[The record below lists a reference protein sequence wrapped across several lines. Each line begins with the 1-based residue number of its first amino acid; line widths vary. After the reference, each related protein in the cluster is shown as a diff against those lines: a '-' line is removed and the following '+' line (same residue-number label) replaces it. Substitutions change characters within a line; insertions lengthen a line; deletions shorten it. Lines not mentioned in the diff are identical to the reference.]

1 MPTDGTLLLEH
12 MPNGKQYLVTA
23 LSVFFS
29 FGAVLSAVVGLL
41 VIPGHSCPPA
51 PATCD
56 VGSENMGWKYLLIVL
71 GIIVRPFSCLSVSDT
86 HLTAFFVLTT
96 FLCDPFFFSFFL
108 SFTAAF
114 HHAPCM
120 LLLTNARPCRCF

>member
-29 FGAVLSAVVGLL
+29 FGAVLAAVIGLL
-41 VIPGHSCPPA
+41 LIPSNSCPPP

-56 VGSENMGWKYLLIVL
+56 VASQNMGWKYLLIAL
-71 GIIVRPFSCLSVSDT
+71 GLIVGSIAP
-86 HLTAFFVLTT
+86 LTSAQVG
-96 FLCDPFFFSFFL
+96 
-108 SFTAAF
+108 
-114 HHAPCM
+114 
-120 LLLTNARPCRCF
+120 LLIH